1 MHSSDAMRREKAELC
16 VMNADAPH
24 SQSSSPAKAGD
35 PVFQSVRDGIEKM
48 ELKSAAF
55 FTLPLQGRVK
65 RGLAP
70 GHREASR
77 PDVAEPVIWRA
88 CAIRRLIGAARLAGS

>member
-35 PVFQSVRDGIEKM
+35 LVFRDADVGTEK
-48 ELKSAAF
+48 LRRTGYSAF
-55 FTLPLQGRVK
+55 
-65 RGLAP
+65 
-70 GHREASR
+70 
-77 PDVAEPVIWRA
+77 AEYDGFLHDPR
-88 CAIRRLIGAARLAGS
+88 